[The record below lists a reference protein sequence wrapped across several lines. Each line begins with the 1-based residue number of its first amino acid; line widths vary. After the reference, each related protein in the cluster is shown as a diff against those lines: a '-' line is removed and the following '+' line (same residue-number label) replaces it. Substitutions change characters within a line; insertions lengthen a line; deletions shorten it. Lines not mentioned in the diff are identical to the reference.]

1 MGYISVDN
9 VDTHAG
15 KVTAAGGAIFRP
27 DIPNV
32 GRFAVVGNPHGAG
45 FVLFRPNASR
55 GPWQILPPAFVARA
69 RHDPDPLDALLAHR
83 KEEQR
88 ALDSEDI

>member
-45 FVLFRPNASR
+45 FVPVPPERRTATPRPCGSGCAT
-55 GPWQILPPAFVARA
+55 
-69 RHDPDPLDALLAHR
+69 HDRLA
-83 KEEQR
+83 
-88 ALDSEDI
+88 